1 MSSLALMRW
10 LEGSPERYDLGM
22 RMLTFGR
29 VSALHAAVALAAVA
43 KPGDRVL
50 EIGCGTGTVTALLQ
64 ARGARV
70 TAIDQSPEM
79 LEQAKARLPADA
91 NPPVEWREQTA
102 SEIDALPSE
111 AYEAVVICLCL
122 SDMSASE
129 RSFVLRESAQRLAPG
144 GRLVAADEVRAPQGW
159 RRIAQLL
166 WRVPQAA
173 LGWLLVGSLSRP
185 IPDLSGELRDA
196 GLEVID
202 EQGWML
208 GSLALVEAERS
219 A

>member
-10 LEGSPERYDLGM
+10 LEGSPERYDVGM
-22 RMLTFGR
+22 RVLTFGR
-29 VSALHAAVALAAVA
+29 VSALHTAVALAAVA

-79 LEQAKARLPADA
+79 LEQARARLPADA
-91 NPPVEWREQTA
+91 DPPVEWLEQTA
-102 SEIDALPSE
+102 SEIDALPGE
-111 AYEAVVICLCL
+111 VYDAVVICLCL

-129 RSFVLRESAQRLAPG
+129 RAFVLRESALRLAHG
-144 GRLVAADEVRAPQGW
+144 GRLVVADELRAPYGW
-159 RRIAQLL
+159 RRIAQFL
-166 WRVPQAA
+166 WRVPQAV

-185 IPDLSGELRDA
+185 IPDLTGELCAA
-196 GLEVID
+196 GFQIID
-202 EQGWML
+202 EQAWLL
-208 GSLALVEAERS
+208 GSLGLVEAERNS
-219 A
+219 